1 MSRVPKVREKAPDF
15 ELPAVGGKTV
25 ALRDYLGKKTVL
37 LSFHPLAWTSICAE
51 QMKDL
56 QENIQTLMDKDAVAL
71 GISVDSVPTKTAW
84 AQSLSITDV
93 VFLSDFEPKGAVA
106 KKYGVYVDEK
116 GFGGRAVFVV
126 NKEGIVIFA
135 HVFPLGKKPDLSEI
149 MPVL

>member
-1 MSRVPKVREKAPDF
+1 MSRVPKVGEKAPDF

-84 AQSLSITDV
+84 AQSLGITDV

-126 NKEGIVIFA
+126 NKKGVVIFA
-135 HVFPLGKKPDLSEI
+135 HVFPLGEKPDLSEI